1 MKKTIFILL
10 IVAVFAT
17 LAACTPNTTA
27 TPDATPIPTATP
39 APTPNEDEV
48 KYNEAVAL
56 MEEGKYAEAL
66 KIFKDLNGYK
76 DSAEK
81 VTLCQN
87 AVKKQKY
94 DEAMKLKE
102 QGNYDEAVKL
112 FLDAY
117 GYEDAADQ
125 INICKELAK
134 EQKYNAA
141 LALYNE
147 GKYEEAAEAFR
158 HKDLAGY
165 KDVAEKLQKCEDF
178 LYGELYAQAKVGET
192 IKFGKYEQDNDLTN
206 GLEDIAWIVLK
217 KENGKLMLTTEYAL
231 EAMPFNTT
239 PRDDITWEICTL
251 RKWLNSD
258 FMDIAFTE
266 EERAKILLTD
276 VIPDDSKTNET
287 KDNIFLLS
295 CTEADYLFKSD
306 QERAC
311 YASAYALANGA
322 AKNETNGHSW
332 YWLRS
337 KGDIG
342 GNMAICYTIGQ
353 VEWSGHG
360 ATTAVNVVRPTMW
373 IQPGLK

>member
-1 MKKTIFILL
+1 
-10 IVAVFAT
+10 
-17 LAACTPNTTA
+17 
-27 TPDATPIPTATP
+27 
-39 APTPNEDEV
+39 
-48 KYNEAVAL
+48 
-56 MEEGKYAEAL
+56 MERKR
-66 KIFKDLNGYK
+66 K
-76 DSAEK
+76 
-81 VTLCQN
+81 
-87 AVKKQKY
+87 KKQKY

-165 KDVAEKLQKCEDF
+165 KDVAEKLQECEDF

-217 KENGKLMLTTEYAL
+217 KENGKLLVTTEYAL
-231 EAMPFNTT
+231 EAMAFNTT
-239 PRDDITWEICTL
+239 HADVTWETCTL
-251 RKWLNSD
+251 RKWLNND

-276 VIPDDSKTNET
+276 VIPDDEKTNET
-287 KDNIFLLS
+287 KDKMFILS
-295 CTEADYLFKSD
+295 ATEADRYFDSNE
-306 QERAC
+306 ERAC

-332 YWLRS
+332 WWLRS
-337 KGDIG
+337 KGSIE
-342 GNMAICYTIGQ
+342 GNQAICYTIG
-353 VEWSGHG
+353 ECEMSGH
-360 ATTAVNVVRPTMW
+360 AVETTVNVVRPAMW